1 MCGGCLS
8 EDFCSPLQHSDSV
21 AQSLSCVRLF
31 AAPWTAACQ
40 APLYLTFQVPM
51 QDCSLQHLTLL
62 YPPPDTSTAERHFRF
77 GPAASFFLEIF
88 VIALCSS
95 PVVYWIPYHLVEV
108 GWKDILS
115 SSVISFYFFIQL
127 MGFSWQEQWSALLFP
142 LPVDH
147 ILSELFTLT
156 FPSWV
161 ALLCVAHGFI
171 HKPLHHDKAVI
182 HDEILIRSGSQTSF
196 DLIPCVVKHF
206 QRS

>member
-1 MCGGCLS
+1 MRRVSFWRFLQSLTTFWFCCSVTKLCS
-8 EDFCSPLQHSDSV
+8 TLCSP
-21 AQSLSCVRLF
+21 
-31 AAPWTAACQ
+31 
-40 APLYLTFQVPM
+40 M
-51 QDCSLQHLTLL
+51 DCSMLGPSVPNIPGSYAGLFFIAFDFTL
-62 YPPPDTSTAERHFRF
+62 STTRHIHDW
-77 GPAASFFLEIF
+77 ASFPLWPSCFI
-88 VIALCSS
+88 LCSS

-115 SSVISFYFFIQL
+115 SSVISFCFFIQL

-206 QRS
+206 